1 LIVTQYIAFLR
12 AINVGGRFIKMEA
25 LRGHFAALGL
35 TNVETFIN
43 SGNVIFE
50 ARAART
56 TGSLEKKIEAA
67 LRQAMGY
74 EVNTFIRSAVE
85 LAELAAYQPPLPP
98 LPAKG
103 GLYLA
108 FVQAPPG
115 APVIDKLAA
124 AATAGDQFHVY
135 DRHVYWW
142 RDGGYSDSPLSVSG
156 RFEKLLGVPTTVR
169 NTTTVQKLA
178 AKYPPR
184 A

>member
-1 LIVTQYIAFLR
+1 MTQYIAFLR
-12 AINVGGRFIKMEA
+12 AINVGGHFTKMEA

-35 TNVETFIN
+35 DHVETFIN

-50 ARAART
+50 TRAAKT
-56 TGSLEKKIEAA
+56 ASLEKKIEAA
-67 LRQAMGY
+67 LQVALGY
-74 EVNTFIRSAVE
+74 QVNTFLRSAAE
-85 LAELAAYQPPLPP
+85 LAEIAAYPPPLPP

-115 APVIDKLAA
+115 APVQAKLAA
-124 AATAGDQFHVY
+124 LETAGDKFHVH

-142 RDGGYSDSPLSVSG
+142 RDGGYSDSPLSASG

-169 NTTTVQKLA
+169 NTTTVHKLA